1 MPAGAEGA
9 ATTAMG
15 EVADAAGGTTS
26 RTNGRDVSVRLDVG
40 PQPVDVSKAS
50 IVNSEHQRNI
60 FERDIEET

>member
-1 MPAGAEGA
+1 
-9 ATTAMG
+9 MG